1 MPRHSTRVALLFS
14 ATLSIALLPGGASG
28 ASSAPL
34 ATGDTRTKAEGT
46 DQAKAEL
53 KEMSDVLAA
62 AKTMHFNVRNLVP
75 MKDSDGNWIT
85 LVGGGSATREGR
97 DKLHIETGGN
107 LFPFRLFFDGK
118 TVTAFAPQANV
129 YAQKDAPG
137 TIDEALERAAKNGE
151 AAFVFADLVSAD
163 PYASMTKGLRSAR
176 IVGTST
182 VDGVETRHV
191 AVHGQQLDWEI
202 WIGTK
207 DHLPRM
213 VTLTDISERP
223 GSRPRRCCSRT
234 GSSTSP
240 SRPTR
245 SSFRAPADAT
255 EVPFRNPGQ
264 LRAAARRAPGGHAP
278 LTDGGVMRRSLRF
291 VVVFALG
298 ALLLGP
304 ASASAWVAVR
314 AVGARIARG
323 VAVGVTAGAVAGAV
337 ARPYY
342 SSYSSTTV
350 VTPPPAAPAPTAV
363 GTVVTTLPSG
373 CASVSGR
380 YQCGSVWYQPYFGGN
395 GVYYQIVAP

>member
-28 ASSAPL
+28 ASSAPP

-53 KEMSDVLAA
+53 KEMSDALAA

-97 DKLHIETGGN
+97 DKLHIETGGD
-107 LFPFRLFFDGK
+107 LFPFRLYFDGK

-151 AAFVFADLVSAD
+151 AAFVFADLLSAD

-213 VTLTDISERP
+213 VTLTDISEARK
-223 GSRPRRCCSRT
+223 
-234 GSSTSP
+234 
-240 SRPTR
+240 PTQTVLL
-245 SSFRAPADAT
+245 SDWKLDQPVPADAFSFRAPADAT

-264 LRAAARRAPGGHAP
+264 LRAAARRAP
-278 LTDGGVMRRSLRF
+278 
-291 VVVFALG
+291 
-298 ALLLGP
+298 
-304 ASASAWVAVR
+304 
-314 AVGARIARG
+314 
-323 VAVGVTAGAVAGAV
+323 
-337 ARPYY
+337 
-342 SSYSSTTV
+342 
-350 VTPPPAAPAPTAV
+350 AATH
-363 GTVVTTLPSG
+363 
-373 CASVSGR
+373 R
-380 YQCGSVWYQPYFGGN
+380 
-395 GVYYQIVAP
+395 